1 MLNKNLF
8 IYLFILFPWV
18 LQVVDGRWVA
28 GQVPLTGRRICVCS
42 LCF

>member
-18 LQVVDGRWVA
+18 LQVVDGR
-28 GQVPLTGRRICVCS
+28 
-42 LCF
+42 